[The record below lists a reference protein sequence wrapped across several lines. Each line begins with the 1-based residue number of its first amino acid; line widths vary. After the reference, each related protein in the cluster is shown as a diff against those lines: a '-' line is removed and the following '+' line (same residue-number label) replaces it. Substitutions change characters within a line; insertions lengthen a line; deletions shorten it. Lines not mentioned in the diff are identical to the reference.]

1 MWEVYFNKNIESI
14 NSDNVERKQHDIIYA
29 KDYQGIY
36 NTILNIQSRVNN
48 YTTFDSNRDN
58 IKFNQNITNLSD
70 NNKTKQELITAAKI
84 SNDPIG
90 RNYKNILVEC
100 MNKLY

>member
-1 MWEVYFNKNIESI
+1 MVESF
-14 NSDNVERKQHDIIYA
+14 IIWQALFKFKFY
-29 KDYQGIY
+29 
-36 NTILNIQSRVNN
+36 ILNIQSRVNN

>member
-1 MWEVYFNKNIESI
+1 MRE
-14 NSDNVERKQHDIIYA
+14 
-29 KDYQGIY
+29 IY
-36 NTILNIQSRVNN
+36 NLDLCEDTIKCMLDMAPS
-48 YTTFDSNRDN
+48 
-58 IKFNQNITNLSD
+58 ITNLSD
-70 NNKTKQELITAAKI
+70 NNKTKQELITAARI